1 MPPKRGTGTQACAG
15 NAFAYG
21 QKKGECAMKK
31 GNNDNS
37 GSGRQGKY
45 RNDGGYYGDQEGY
58 GQDMPGDGAEYYDC
72 QETDG
77 NEGQYYGQNGAGYYG
92 GQGND
97 GSGSSYYGQQGYNG
111 TGGPSY
117 YGQQGNNG
125 NGGPYYGRQGNY
137 RQGAQGEDSGYYGEQ
152 GNYYNEQDNFQGN
165 YDGFYAAA
173 GGSPENGDRRGT
185 MKTKK
190 KKKRKIFWVLGILV
204 LLVAAVG
211 IAGMA
216 MLGQLDR
223 EKLSDILVNS
233 GVTESGYRN
242 IAIFGV
248 DSREGELESGTR
260 SDTIIIASINKS
272 SGDIKLVSVYRDTYL
287 DNTDDSYRKATE
299 AYAYGG
305 ASLAVN
311 MLNKNLD
318 LDIEDYVTVDFEAV
332 IECVDELGGIE
343 VTLDDEE
350 VYWLNAYLVETSEV
364 TGRSYT
370 EVESSGTQTLTG
382 IQAMAYCRIRYT
394 TGWDYKRTERQRTVL
409 TQILSKAQQQ
419 GVTGLLAV
427 VNNMIPYISTSFSNT
442 ELITLATGISKYN
455 IVDSQGFPFESST
468 ATLSAGDC
476 VIPQT
481 LASNVAELHE
491 LLFDDTDYTVSSTVQ
506 SISDY
511 IVSATGIS

>member
-1 MPPKRGTGTQACAG
+1 MKSDNTDNQNP
-15 NAFAYG
+15 G
-21 QKKGECAMKK
+21 Q
-31 GNNDNS
+31 
-37 GSGRQGKY
+37 
-45 RNDGGYYGDQEGY
+45 QENY
-58 GQDMPGDGAEYYDC
+58 QGDG
-72 QETDG
+72 Q
-77 NEGQYYGQNGAGYYG
+77 
-92 GQGND
+92 
-97 GSGSSYYGQQGYNG
+97 
-111 TGGPSY
+111 Y
-117 YGQQGNNG
+117 YGQQGNYQG
-125 NGGPYYGRQGNY
+125 NGQYYGQQGNY
-137 RQGAQGEDSGYYGEQ
+137 QNNGQYYDQQ
-152 GNYYNEQDNFQGN
+152 GNYYNKQDNFQGN
-165 YDGFYAAA
+165 YGQGYYGMP
-173 GGSPENGDRRGT
+173 GGYPDEEGERRG
-185 MKTKK
+185 KVKKK

-204 LLVAAVG
+204 LLIAVIGVAAAAV
-211 IAGMA
+211 
-216 MLGQLDR
+216 LGKLDR
-223 EKLSDILVNS
+223 ENLSDILINT

-260 SDTIIIASINKS
+260 SDTIIIASINKK

-287 DNTDDSYRKATE
+287 DNTDGSYRKATE

-332 IECVDELGGIE
+332 IEAVDELGGVEI
-343 VTLDDEE
+343 TLDDEE

-409 TQILSKAQQQ
+409 TQILTKAQQQ
-419 GVTGLLAV
+419 GLTGLMTI
-427 VNNMIPYISTSFSNT
+427 VNNMMPYISTSLSNT
-442 ELITLATGISKYN
+442 DLISLATGISKYE

-468 ATLSAGDC
+468 ANLSAGDC
-476 VIPQT
+476 VVPQT
-481 LASNVAELHE
+481 LATNVAELHE
-491 LLFDDTDYTVSSTVQ
+491 LLFDDTDYTISSTVQ
-506 SISDY
+506 EISDT

>member
-1 MPPKRGTGTQACAG
+1 
-15 NAFAYG
+15 
-21 QKKGECAMKK
+21 
-31 GNNDNS
+31 
-37 GSGRQGKY
+37 
-45 RNDGGYYGDQEGY
+45 
-58 GQDMPGDGAEYYDC
+58 
-72 QETDG
+72 
-77 NEGQYYGQNGAGYYG
+77 
-92 GQGND
+92 ND
-97 GSGSSYYGQQGYNG
+97 GSGGPYYGQQGYNGTGDSSYYGQQGSNGSGGPYYGQQGNNGTGGPSYYGQQGYNG

-137 RQGAQGEDSGYYGEQ
+137 RQGVQGEDSGYYGEQ

-173 GGSPENGDRRGT
+173 GGGPENGERRGT

-204 LLVAAVG
+204 LLIAAVG

-233 GVTESGYRN
+233 GVTENGYRN

-427 VNNMIPYISTSFSNT
+427 VNNLIPYISTSFSNT

-481 LASNVAELHE
+481 LASNVVELHE